1 MRTKRSAAGLIV
13 RTMATGAVMATALT
27 VPAPDVYY
35 DMRYNAGVRPTTVTL
50 ATTSATPDVYYDM

>member
-1 MRTKRSAAGLIV
+1 
-13 RTMATGAVMATALT
+13 MATALT

>member
-13 RTMATGAVMATALT
+13 RTIATGAVVATALT
-27 VPAPDVYY
+27 VPASDIDY
-35 DMRYNAGVRPTTVTL
+35 DMRYNVGIRPTTVTS